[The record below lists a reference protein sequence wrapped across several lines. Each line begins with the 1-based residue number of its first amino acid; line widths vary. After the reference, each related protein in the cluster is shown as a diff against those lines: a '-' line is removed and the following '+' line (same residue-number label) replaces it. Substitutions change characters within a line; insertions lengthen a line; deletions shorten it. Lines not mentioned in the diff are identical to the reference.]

1 MRGDARHS
9 YACLLAEGAG
19 LPRGPRVP
27 RRGWGVG
34 LGLSPPPP
42 HTNSLS
48 GRVRSALR
56 PPPGTQ
62 LLSLLRGER
71 GGSMSPLPGP
81 SEGSARSPSS
91 PVTHFPRTS
100 SHQTNERQLL
110 AVDHSA
116 RASMKNAASC
126 EK

>member
-34 LGLSPPPP
+34 LGLSPPQ
-42 HTNSLS
+42 TNSLS

-100 SHQTNERQLL
+100 SHQTK
-110 AVDHSA
+110 
-116 RASMKNAASC
+116 MKDNS
-126 EK
+126 